1 MVTFYEYLM
10 RESDAGPIVGS
21 HTNDSL
27 LQASGIL
34 SKYGSK
40 EATNQYFSDK
50 ADCKYLGKCGA
61 KRRRRNRKHR

>member
-1 MVTFYEYLM
+1 M

-34 SKYGSK
+34 SKYGSR

-50 ADCKYLGKCGA
+50 ADCNYLRRKCKGRKYKG
-61 KRRRRNRKHR
+61 RNRKRR